1 MGNVF
6 SMYRMYSLYEL
17 ARTRARENEAL
28 FGSREER
35 AGEAGLSLLALL
47 TLILVF
53 SGKLWD
59 GRQSSIW
66 LCRGNTPQGNKGSG
80 WIEPASERE
89 GVDVCPVYLCDKS
102 LADRLACVDV
112 LLRIFT
118 HTRGRGNAFSSCY
131 KCSAELRYDNWI
143 QLAAC
148 CLNTL
153 LPLGQEQMAVRFL
166 P

>member
-1 MGNVF
+1 MF
-6 SMYRMYSLYEL
+6 
-17 ARTRARENEAL
+17 AL
-28 FGSREER
+28 FTCVISLSQTGWR
-35 AGEAGLSLLALL
+35 A
-47 TLILVF
+47 
-53 SGKLWD
+53 
-59 GRQSSIW
+59 
-66 LCRGNTPQGNKGSG
+66 
-80 WIEPASERE
+80 WI
-89 GVDVCPVYLCDKS
+89 
-102 LADRLACVDV
+102 

-118 HTRGRGNAFSSCY
+118 HTRGNAFTSCY

>member
-1 MGNVF
+1 MGDSQV
-6 SMYRMYSLYEL
+6 
-17 ARTRARENEAL
+17 
-28 FGSREER
+28 FGS
-35 AGEAGLSLLALL
+35 A
-47 TLILVF
+47 
-53 SGKLWD
+53 
-59 GRQSSIW
+59 
-66 LCRGNTPQGNKGSG
+66 RGNTPQGNKGSG

-118 HTRGRGNAFSSCY
+118 HTRGRGYAFTSCY
-131 KCSAELRYDNWI
+131 KCAELRYDNWI